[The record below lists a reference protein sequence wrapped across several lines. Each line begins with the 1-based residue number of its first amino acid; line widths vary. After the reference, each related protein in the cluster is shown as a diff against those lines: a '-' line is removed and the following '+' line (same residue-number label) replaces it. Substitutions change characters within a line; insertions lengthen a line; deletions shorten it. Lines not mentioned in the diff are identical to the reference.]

1 MAQSPDLIR
10 VGQFSESPVLAV
22 ARALSLGDKYGIDW
36 ETSRVP
42 SSPGQFDA
50 LRGGELD
57 IVITSPDNVLLYTS
71 TENNPLGAR
80 LDVRLLR
87 AIDRGLGL
95 ALYTST
101 EFSSAEQLRGAT
113 LGVDVMSSGF
123 ALLLLNMLQRLGVD
137 PADVTFEAR
146 GATPLRL
153 KAILDGEIDGS
164 ILNAES
170 AVGAERAGLKR
181 WISSADIHPNYLGT
195 VLAQMAGPLL
205 PSTQAFVDMWGEASE
220 AIASST
226 AGEVMSLLSQAAPA
240 LAERSYVELLKSSEF
255 GVLTDHEIT
264 AEQLG
269 VLCDIRSRAGAYTP
283 SPADV
288 ERTLSIRE

>member
-1 MAQSPDLIR
+1 MAQSPDVIR

-22 ARALSLGDKYGIDW
+22 ARALSLGDNYGIDW

-71 TENNPLGAR
+71 TEKNPLGAR
-80 LDVRLLR
+80 LEVRLLR

-95 ALYTST
+95 ALYTSP
-101 EFSSAEQLRGAT
+101 ELASADQLRGAS

-137 PADVTFEAR
+137 PSEVTFDAR

-153 KAILDGEIDGS
+153 KAILDREIDGS

-170 AVGAERAGLKR
+170 AVGADAAGLKR

-195 VLAQMAGPLL
+195 VLATMAGPLSE
-205 PSTQAFVDMWGEASE
+205 STEAFVRMWGEATE
-220 AIASST
+220 AIASLS
-226 AGEVMSLLSQAAPA
+226 AGEVISLLSQAAPA
-240 LAERSYVELLKSSEF
+240 LAERPYVELLKSSEF
-255 GVLTDHEIT
+255 GVLTDPNISV
-264 AEQLG
+264 EQLS
-269 VLCDIRSRAGAYTP
+269 VLCDIRARAGAYTP
-283 SPADV
+283 APADV
-288 ERTLSIRE
+288 ERALSIRE